1 MDDIAKELVE
11 QQIDLDIG
19 EDVDVP
25 IIEELVIGWVRYAQ
39 GRGLGPAVLDER
51 LPDYIRLGVF
61 WK

>member
-1 MDDIAKELVE
+1 MDDVAKELVE

-25 IIEELVIGWVRYAQ
+25 VVEELVIGQVRYAE

-51 LPDYIRLGVF
+51 LSDYIRPGVL